1 MDARPQLM
9 LDEAT
14 RPRAPRRGKESV
26 PPAGVQGQR
35 TLVAIHGHLRDELDR
50 LVAAME
56 AVAAG
61 ELEPGEA
68 RAVVHDST
76 MARNYRATG
85 SFCGQ
90 YCRFV
95 EAHHSIED
103 AYLFPSLEIGD
114 PGLAPVLRRLSEEHE
129 VIHAVLV
136 RIDELLVAMVADAAG
151 AAAVGERV
159 RALRTALTSHLDY
172 EEEELLGPIGRL
184 QLLV

>member
-1 MDARPQLM
+1 M
-9 LDEAT
+9 LDEAS
-14 RPRAPRRGKESV
+14 RPRAARRPEEPVPLAGRRG
-26 PPAGVQGQR
+26 QQ
-35 TLVAIHGHLRDELDR
+35 TLLAIHGHLREELDR
-50 LVAAME
+50 VVSAVE
-56 AVAAG
+56 SVAAG
-61 ELEPGEA
+61 ELPADAA

-76 MARNYRATG
+76 MAHNYRLTG
-85 SFCGQ
+85 SFCAQ

-114 PGLAPVLRRLSEEHE
+114 ADLAPVLRRLSEEHE

-136 RIDELLVAMVADAAG
+136 RIDELLVAMLTDGAG
-151 AAAVGERV
+151 AAAVGEQV
-159 RALRTALTSHLDY
+159 RALRTALASHLDY

>member
-1 MDARPQLM
+1 M

-14 RPRAPRRGKESV
+14 RPRAPRRSEQPVS
-26 PPAGVQGQR
+26 PAGAHGQR
-35 TLVAIHGHLRDELDR
+35 TLLAIHGHLRDELDR
-50 LVAAME
+50 VVTAVE

-61 ELEPGEA
+61 ELPASDA
-68 RAVVHDST
+68 RAVVHGSM
-76 MARNYRATG
+76 MARNYRLTG
-85 SFCGQ
+85 SFCAQ

-103 AYLFPSLEIGD
+103 AYLFPSLEVGD
-114 PGLAPVLRRLSEEHE
+114 PSLAPVLQRLSEEHE

-136 RIDELLVAMVADAAG
+136 RIDELLVAMVAEGAG
-151 AAAVGERV
+151 AAAVGEQV
-159 RALRTALTSHLDY
+159 RALRTALSSHLAY

>member
-1 MDARPQLM
+1 M

-14 RPRAPRRGKESV
+14 RPRAPRGQDEPV
-26 PPAGVQGQR
+26 PAAGAQGQR
-35 TLVAIHGHLRDELDR
+35 TLLAIHGHLRDELDR
-50 LVAAME
+50 VVAAVE

-61 ELEPGEA
+61 ELSAADA

-76 MARNYRATG
+76 MARNYRLTG
-85 SFCGQ
+85 SFCAQ

-95 EAHHSIED
+95 AAHHSIED
-103 AYLFPSLEIGD
+103 AYLFPSLQVGD
-114 PGLAPVLRRLSEEHE
+114 ASLEPVLRRLSEEHE

-136 RIDELLVAMVADAAG
+136 RIDELLVAMVSDADG
-151 AAAVGERV
+151 AAAVGEQV
-159 RALRTALTSHLDY
+159 RALRTALTSHLAY

>member
-1 MDARPQLM
+1 M

-14 RPRAPRRGKESV
+14 RPRAPRRTDEPVS
-26 PPAGVQGQR
+26 PAGAQGQR

-50 LVAAME
+50 VVTAVE

-61 ELEPGEA
+61 ELSAGEA

-76 MARNYRATG
+76 MARNYRLTG
-85 SFCGQ
+85 SFCAQ

-103 AYLFPSLEIGD
+103 AYLFPSLAVGD
-114 PGLAPVLRRLSEEHE
+114 PELRPVLERLSAEHE

-136 RIDELLVAMVADAAG
+136 RIDELLVAMLGEGGG

-159 RALRTALTSHLDY
+159 RALREALTSHLDY